1 MDNHGTEPGS
11 ITRTDGEMSGEF
23 ATGEYQ
29 RASAGE
35 KTATHRKR
43 RRRSKKRKKLA
54 PMLTMIGVG
63 LFCFILVSVGILVG
77 LSYSEDQGDA
87 ERYRQALEAREA
99 AHSEWMTECSALG
112 FAEWTCN
119 RFDRVH
125 FQKAKDLDSFRCR
138 KKDGTNLHQCEYK
151 LGTAEVLVS
160 LPEPFEVNGQF
171 LAPRERAHAVIGHS
185 DIDDRHYVAISEK
198 GHIELRTRD
207 DDSALYIINP
217 SNGSLNALH
226 EGVRPDQ

>member
-1 MDNHGTEPGS
+1 MDQDSTESGTA
-11 ITRTDGEMSGEF
+11 SGNSGDMTGDF
-23 ATGEYQ
+23 ATGEYD
-29 RASAGE
+29 RTNAGE
-35 KTATHRKR
+35 KTATRRRR

-54 PMLTMIGVG
+54 PMLTMIGVS
-63 LFCFILVSVGILVG
+63 LFCLILISVGILVG

-99 AHSEWMTECSALG
+99 AHSEWMTECIALG

-138 KKDGTNLHQCEYK
+138 KTDGTNLHQCEYK

-160 LPEPFEVNGQF
+160 LPEPYEVNGQF

-185 DIDDRHYVAISEK
+185 DVDDRHYVAISEK
-198 GHIELRTRD
+198 GHIELRSRN
-207 DDSALYIINP
+207 DDSALFIINP

-226 EGVRPDQ
+226 EGIRPDQ

>member
-1 MDNHGTEPGS
+1 MNQDGTESGS
-11 ITRTDGEMSGEF
+11 VTRTDGELSGEF

-29 RASAGE
+29 RANAGE
-35 KTATHRKR
+35 KTATRRKR
-43 RRRSKKRKKLA
+43 RRRSRKRKKLA

-63 LFCFILVSVGILVG
+63 LFCLILISLGILVG
-77 LSYSEDQGDA
+77 LSYSEDKGDA

-99 AHSEWMTECSALG
+99 AHNEWMTECTTMG
-112 FAEWTCN
+112 FAQWTCN

-125 FQKAKDLDSFRCR
+125 FQKAKNLDSFRCR

-160 LPEPFEVNGQF
+160 LPEPYEVNGQF
-171 LAPRERAHAVIGHS
+171 LAPRERAYAVIGHS
-185 DIDDRHYVAISEK
+185 NIEDRHYVAVSEK

-207 DDSALYIINP
+207 DDSALFIINP

>member
-1 MDNHGTEPGS
+1 
-11 ITRTDGEMSGEF
+11 MSAEF
-23 ATGEYQ
+23 ATSEYD
-29 RASAGE
+29 RTNGGE
-35 KTATHRKR
+35 KTSTRRRR
-43 RRRSKKRKKLA
+43 RRRSKRRKKIA
-54 PMLTMIGVG
+54 PMLTMLGVG
-63 LFCFILVSVGILVG
+63 LFCLILISVGILVG

-99 AHSEWMTECSALG
+99 AHSEWMTECIGLG

-125 FQKAKDLDSFRCR
+125 FQKARNLDSFRCR
-138 KKDGTNLHQCEYK
+138 KANDKNLHECEYK

-160 LPEPFEVNGQF
+160 LPEPYEVNGQF
-171 LAPRERAHAVIGHS
+171 LAPRERAYAVIGHS
-185 DIDDRHYVAISEK
+185 DVDDRHYVAISEK

-207 DDSALYIINP
+207 NHSALFIINP
-217 SNGSLNALH
+217 ANGSLNALH